1 MDAAVGFLRPRPR
14 TTARPH
20 RRTRPRHRKTLAT
33 SFRHVIEDACA
44 PRSPLTARVPVQRD
58 QVLAARNDL
67 EALIVHLHDLGHP
80 VKPEGMRLAHELLCD
95 GDGPLY
101 QPAEPA
107 TLRRRVRL
115 IREAME

>member
-1 MDAAVGFLRPRPR
+1 MDAAVGFLRP
-14 TTARPH
+14 
-20 RRTRPRHRKTLAT
+20 
-33 SFRHVIEDACA
+33 
-44 PRSPLTARVPVQRD
+44 
-58 QVLAARNDL
+58 
-67 EALIVHLHDLGHP
+67 
-80 VKPEGMRLAHELLCD
+80 LLCD